1 MECLGLMSSRLS
13 LGQLRA
19 LHAVMVTG
27 SIAAAAERLN
37 LTQPAISKQLSN
49 LEHGLDLRLFN
60 RQSGRTTT
68 PTQQGIDFFK
78 AIEGTIAGLDE
89 LDAVADGVRSGG
101 QRRIRIAATPPL
113 INSAPMMRALAQ
125 FRHAFPDVFVSLEPR
140 HRLEIED
147 WVATRQIDIALAL
160 LPTNHPRLREIP
172 FIETEAVAVM
182 RKDHPLAKQ
191 RHLRLADLRGHKLIL
206 PSRQPLRARMDL
218 EMDRRGE
225 AARADL
231 ESSSAITCCRMAAAG
246 LGVALCDPFSVT
258 AFEGSGIVACA
269 WQPRVALTYGVIVNR
284 SVPLDETLETL
295 TTHLTCEFNTGKKP
309 AFAD

>member
-1 MECLGLMSSRLS
+1 MECLNLVPNRLS

-19 LHAVMVTG
+19 LHAVMMTG

-60 RQSGRTTT
+60 RQSGRTATL
-68 PTQQGIDFFK
+68 TQQGIDFFK
-78 AIEGTIAGLDE
+78 AIEGTIAGLE
-89 LDAVADGVRSGG
+89 EVEAVADGVRSGG
-101 QRRIRIAATPPL
+101 RRRIRIAATPPL

-125 FRHAFPDVFVSLEPR
+125 FQQAFPDVFVSLEPR

-182 RKDHPLAKQ
+182 RRDHPLAKQ
-191 RHLRLADLRGHKLIL
+191 RELRLADLEDHKLIL
-206 PSRQPLRARMDL
+206 PSRQPLRAHMDL
-218 EMDRRGE
+218 EMGQRGVT
-225 AARADL
+225 AQADL

-258 AFEGSGIVACA
+258 AFEGSGIVART
-269 WQPRVALTYGVIVNR
+269 WRPRVTLTYGAAVNR
-284 SVPLDETLETL
+284 SVKLDETLETL
-295 TTHLTCEFNTGKKP
+295 TAHLASEFGNGNKP
-309 AFAD
+309 ASND